1 MATPAKKGKS
11 PKPERAKGTKP
22 QHPAGKEFT
31 AYSSS
36 TPQARADK
44 TKEEARKKKIKDEFS
59 HKWSEPQFFHKFGN
73 DPTLKRP
80 KKK

>member
-1 MATPAKKGKS
+1 MATPAKKNKE
-11 PKPERAKGTKP
+11 KNKLKAKGP
-22 QHPAGKEFT
+22 LAG
-31 AYSSS
+31 YSSS
-36 TPQARADK
+36 TPQGRADK

>member
-11 PKPERAKGTKP
+11 PKPKRAKGTKP

-36 TPQARADK
+36 TPQARADAK
-44 TKEEARKKKIKDEFS
+44 KEAERKAKIKAGG
-59 HKWSEPQFFHKFGN
+59 KMSEAK
-73 DPTLKRP
+73 LIYRKP